1 VSAPIRILLADDH
14 ELVLEGL
21 RSLVNA
27 QEDMEVVASVT
38 CGDQVLEAVRLHT
51 PDVMALDLEMRPLG
65 GLECLERVRG
75 AGLPLRVLIL
85 TAYSDGSSMRAAL
98 EAGADGY
105 ALKTEPPQHTI
116 EALRQVH
123 RGQMVF
129 PAAARRWLVGRRGN
143 QDDQGLTER
152 ERVVLARLAEGVTN
166 GEIAGQL
173 GVSENTVKFHLQNL
187 YVKLGVT
194 NRTEAAAHYH
204 RHRQNPRLR

>member
-1 VSAPIRILLADDH
+1 MRPSIRILLADDH

-27 QEDMEVVASVT
+27 QADMEVVASVT
-38 CGDQVLEAVRLHT
+38 AGDQVLEAIRQHL

-65 GLECLERVRG
+65 GLDCLTRVRAEG
-75 AGLPLRVLIL
+75 MALRVLIL
-85 TAYSDGSSMRAAL
+85 TAYSDGASMRAAL

-105 ALKTEPPQHTI
+105 ALKTDPPQHTI
-116 EALRQVH
+116 EAIRQVA

-143 QDDQGLTER
+143 GDERGLTER
-152 ERVVLARLAEGVTN
+152 ERVVLTRLAEGATN
-166 GEIAGQL
+166 GEIATQL

-187 YVKLGVT
+187 YLKLGVT
-194 NRTEAAAHYH
+194 NRTEAAAHFH
-204 RHRQNPRLR
+204 RHRSPLRPG